1 MSKILLAE
9 DEELIATTITDALNF
24 TSGLYTLEHVTSGKE
39 ALFRMQTYE
48 YDLAILDWGLPELTG
63 VEVCC
68 QYRQNNGKVP
78 ILMLTGKGEDTDKE
92 FGLDAGADDYL
103 TKPFSM
109 KELLARI
116 RALLRR
122 SPILVPSEIKIADLS
137 LNTTTGQVT
146 RAGVEV
152 HLLPKE
158 LAVLQFLAKNKNQIV
173 DVDALL
179 NSVWSSES
187 EASEDAVRQTIARLR
202 RKIESVTGES
212 AIKTVKG
219 YGYVIEDRS

>member
-9 DEELIATTITDALNF
+9 DEELIATTIGDALNF
-24 TSGLYTLEHVTSGKE
+24 TGGLYTLEHVISGKE
-39 ALFRMQTYE
+39 ALFRMQTFE

-63 VEVCC
+63 VEVCR
-68 QYRQNNGKVP
+68 QYRQSQGRVP

-122 SPILVPSEIKIADLS
+122 SPVIISNEIRIADLI
-137 LNTTTGQVT
+137 LNSTTGQVT

-158 LAVLQFLAKNKNQIV
+158 MGVLQFLAKNKNQIV

-202 RKIESVTGES
+202 RKIESSTGES
-212 AIKTVKG
+212 VIKTVKG